1 MDIPLL
7 VLFVASMVFAGL
19 LAQVCPMR
27 FRWAAIVSVCIWLAA
42 TGSSQSPA
50 ADLEQLLRDHRVPG
64 ISFAVIHD
72 GKIVETNALGVR
84 DTSTAT
90 PVDGN
95 TIFEAASLSKPVFAY
110 AVLQLVDAGQLSLD
124 TPLSTYVPNYVKDD
138 PRAASV
144 TVRNVLS
151 QSSGLPNWR
160 SNTTPLKTYFPPGE
174 RFSYSGEGFVW
185 LQRVVEKITAQPL
198 NEVVT
203 RLVFDPLEMRQSSY
217 IWRPDFETDYA
228 APYDTQSAPGKKWRP
243 AKPTSASSL
252 HTTAADY
259 ARFLQAVLSGARLN
273 PGTAKRWLDPQVRLR
288 QHCIECIA
296 TDEQDAD
303 QHVAWGLGWGL
314 EPDAGSFFHWGNND
328 GFKAFVVGSL
338 ADRSAVVVFT
348 NGDNGLAIMP
358 DVINQLMP
366 GDHPAFKWL
375 NHSKSVSGALLDWF
389 RRRWHQWVY

>member
-1 MDIPLL
+1 MRLL
-7 VLFVASMVFAGL
+7 WV
-19 LAQVCPMR
+19 
-27 FRWAAIVSVCIWLAA
+27 AIVSVCICPSAI
-42 TGSSQSPA
+42 GSSQSPA
-50 ADLEQLLRDHRVPG
+50 AAIEKLLKDRRVPG
-64 ISFAVIHD
+64 LSFAVIRD
-72 GKIVETNALGVR
+72 GKIVETEALGVR
-84 DTSTAT
+84 DTLTAA

-124 TPLSTYVPNYVKDD
+124 TPLSTYVPNYVKHD
-138 PRAASV
+138 PRAALL

-160 SNTTPLKTYFPPGE
+160 SDATPLKTYFPPGE

-185 LQRVVEKITAQPL
+185 LQRVVEKITGQSL

-203 RLVFDPLEMRQSSY
+203 RLVFDPLEMKQSSY
-217 IWRPDFETDYA
+217 IWRADYEADFAGPHDA
-228 APYDTQSAPGKKWRP
+228 QSTPGKKWRP

-259 ARFLQAVLSGARLN
+259 ARFVQAVLSGARLN
-273 PGTAKRWLDPQVRLR
+273 PGTAKQWLDPQVRLR
-288 QHCIECIA
+288 QHCIECHA
-296 TDEQDAD
+296 TDAQDAD

-314 EPDAGSFFHWGNND
+314 EPDAGFFFHWGNNN
-328 GFKAFVVGSL
+328 GFKAFVIGSL
-338 ADRSAVVVFT
+338 TDQSAVVVFT
-348 NGDNGLAIMP
+348 NGDNGMAVMP

-375 NHSKSVSGALLDWF
+375 DHSRNVGSGWLDWF
-389 RRRWHQWVY
+389 RTRWHRWVY